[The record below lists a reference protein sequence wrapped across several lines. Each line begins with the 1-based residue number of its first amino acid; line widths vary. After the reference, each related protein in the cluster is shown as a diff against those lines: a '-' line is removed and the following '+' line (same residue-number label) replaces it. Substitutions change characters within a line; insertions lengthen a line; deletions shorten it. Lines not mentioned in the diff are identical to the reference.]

1 MRKNLQAPSFK
12 PLLLKGL
19 TTLWLMLITPWA
31 LAQAPAQC
39 DTVYAVHDQGVQ
51 DSQFFTYDLN
61 DNTLE
66 SLGQLYQG
74 ADFEGLSVHPQT
86 QSLYAT
92 EGQPQSRLYTV
103 DGETGDIA
111 LIGDLNADNAVAL
124 AFHPET
130 ADLHCWSDQGLL
142 KLDQHTGASTLIWPQ
157 SQAEKQFFQATG
169 PKAIQS
175 LTWNKDG
182 TKLYATAD
190 DQPNASTLWE
200 YDNNGWHIACDELPK
215 KVEGLETVSDG
226 RLVYGFH
233 QDTELGI
240 HFYHANSCQTPP
252 LKSTRPTMILKA
264 SLGPPKLARPQ
275 IKTL

>member
-1 MRKNLQAPSFK
+1 M
-12 PLLLKGL
+12 
-19 TTLWLMLITPWA
+19 
-31 LAQAPAQC
+31 
-39 DTVYAVHDQGVQ
+39 
-51 DSQFFTYDLN
+51 
-61 DNTLE
+61 
-66 SLGQLYQG
+66 
-74 ADFEGLSVHPQT
+74 
-86 QSLYAT
+86 
-92 EGQPQSRLYTV
+92 
-103 DGETGDIA
+103 
-111 LIGDLNADNAVAL
+111 IGNLNADNAVAL

-130 ADLHCWSDQGLL
+130 LDLHCWSDQGLL

-169 PKAIQS
+169 PKAIQG
-175 LTWNKDG
+175 LTWNLDG

-200 YDNNGWHIACDELPK
+200 YDNNGWHIACDDLPK
-215 KVEGLETVSDG
+215 KVEGLETVPDG

-233 QDTELGI
+233 QDTHLGI

-252 LKSTRPTMILKA
+252 LKSTPPTMILKA